1 MSQLQHLPADA
12 DAEMIVAAVKKDGA
26 VVLDDVISP
35 EFVAA
40 LREETDPYMDHTSN
54 GKDSFTGYKT
64 TRTGGLMVRSAKCR
78 DLIEHATI
86 LNPCRMYLAPYCE
99 RVQLHLSQIIRI
111 RPGETAQTIHRDR
124 WAWGAHLAHV
134 EPQFNTI
141 WALTDFTTEN
151 GATQVVPGST
161 SWPDDQKAE
170 PDQVTQAEMKA
181 GSVLIY
187 SGSVFHGGGKNGS
200 DGDRIGLNITYAL
213 GWLRQEE
220 NQYLSC
226 PPELAKDLNPTLQ
239 ELAGYAMGQY
249 ALGYY
254 TPPGAPGEMPE
265 VVPPQFALGID
276 TDGSTMGGMG
286 DQSALK
292 KTLDIG
298 NN

>member
-1 MSQLQHLPADA
+1 MPQLQHLPADA

-134 EPQFNTI
+134 EPDEKGRQ
-141 WALTDFTTEN
+141 LYGVQHEMD
-151 GATQVVPGST
+151 
-161 SWPDDQKAE
+161 
-170 PDQVTQAEMKA
+170 AEMLAEMSSKA
-181 GSVLIY
+181 
-187 SGSVFHGGGKNGS
+187 VFQG
-200 DGDRIGLNITYAL
+200 
-213 GWLRQEE
+213 
-220 NQYLSC
+220 
-226 PPELAKDLNPTLQ
+226 
-239 ELAGYAMGQY
+239 
-249 ALGYY
+249 Y
-254 TPPGAPGEMPE
+254 TPEQIALLAAHYAR
-265 VVPPQFALGID
+265 PQ
-276 TDGSTMGGMG
+276 
-286 DQSALK
+286 
-292 KTLDIG
+292 
-298 NN
+298 